1 MGSAFRSRWSPA
13 WVERAPVIS
22 LAVANVYVDNDEI
35 ERCVQQLLGTAAE
48 VVVVVE
54 TTPAFRAEFDAAGGT
69 ERYPYRIFD
78 PDDTSE
84 YAVSLYRSLE
94 PSDMAMV
101 PIGELVGAA
110 AHVPVGRGWLQVIGV
125 LAQAAVDPGGM
136 PRGSDRWPPWGDQRA
151 PLVIA
156 GDLNTRVYRAAYA
169 KIRHAGLETA
179 HRELGAGWRPSF
191 ALAARGF
198 VARIGPLVRLDHA
211 LLDRWVWA
219 RQIKDLDNAGSDHRP
234 FVVSLAV
241 RAPRECDPGRAVFDV
256 RFEAGSGRASRGHDT
271 SDDRR

>member
-1 MGSAFRSRWSPA
+1 MLQDATLVILALVGVGVPVALVAGDHNVAAIAMALAAHHLVLLVQEARPNRVPA

-84 YAVSLYRSLE
+84 YAVSLYTSLE

-110 AHVPVGRGWLQVIGV
+110 AHVPVGCGWLQVIGV

-136 PRGSDRWPPWGDQRA
+136 PRGSDRWPPWG
-151 PLVIA
+151 
-156 GDLNTRVYRAAYA
+156 
-169 KIRHAGLETA
+169 
-179 HRELGAGWRPSF
+179 
-191 ALAARGF
+191 
-198 VARIGPLVRLDHA
+198 
-211 LLDRWVWA
+211 
-219 RQIKDLDNAGSDHRP
+219 
-234 FVVSLAV
+234 
-241 RAPRECDPGRAVFDV
+241 
-256 RFEAGSGRASRGHDT
+256 ASRAI
-271 SDDRR
+271 SARRS